1 MTDTRVYIATTE
13 GPALVQRLA
22 PEEGLAEAALSAVCL
37 DGTTTRLPI
46 TGAYTY
52 FVRDHV
58 RELSGVDAYRLDLD
72 RRVDGGASWM
82 LGAWVAHLLLAE
94 NRLAMRDDAAETAIF
109 ATGEV
114 AFAAGAD
121 RRAEVRPVAHV
132 AEKVERLAERVPEEL
147 AAGRRV
153 LLLVP
158 QMNKE
163 EAETALRRLS
173 YNEQVIV
180 HAVSETAEIPA
191 LLDSNI
197 TPPVYAAGA
206 GANPPKRR
214 RRGRFKAALMLCI
227 LAGATGAG
235 YFAWRDVERS
245 WDELL
250 RAGRYLEL
258 DRSLD
263 GCPLPP
269 LAAFYRKRLRTKLP
283 TAQAPKLT
291 VAARRPADGGSC
303 AGLRFRGGGMKDIPV
318 KATGSAYR
326 IEGLRSLCGFTM
338 GIAGGDGG
346 HVWLSL
352 ELLVGEGARE
362 GFLPA
367 RRISSGAL
375 TDEGLRLFQDLPL
388 YLEESWSWRA
398 SAAWAPV
405 RSEDVERLLERGFVD
420 EALRSRLKG
429 FGVSLVRIRIT
440 LGDEK
445 AVGAPTT
452 APGK

>member
-58 RELSGVDAYRLDLD
+58 RELSGVDAFRLDLD

-132 AEKVERLAERVPEEL
+132 AEKVERLAERVNEET
-147 AAGRRV
+147 AVGRRV
-153 LLLVP
+153 VLLVP
-158 QMNKE
+158 HSNKA
-163 EAETALRRLS
+163 EAEAALGRLS

-197 TPPVYAAGA
+197 TPPAYTAGA

-214 RRGRFKAALMLCI
+214 HRGRIAAVLMLCI
-227 LAGATGAG
+227 LAGAAGAG
-235 YFAWRDVERS
+235 YFAWRGAERG

-263 GCPLPP
+263 GFALPP
-269 LAAFYRKRLRTKLP
+269 AAAFYRKRLRTKLP
-283 TAQAPKLT
+283 TAQAPKIEVL
-291 VAARRPADGGSC
+291 ARRPADGGSC

-318 KATGSAYR
+318 KASGVTYR
-326 IEGLRSLCGFTM
+326 LEGLRSLCGFTV
-338 GIAGGDGG
+338 GVSGGEVG
-346 HVWLSL
+346 HIWLSL
-352 ELLVGEGARE
+352 ELLSGEGVRE

-375 TDEGLRLFQDLPL
+375 TDEGLRLFQELPL

-452 APGK
+452 APEK

>member
-1 MTDTRVYIATTE
+1 M
-13 GPALVQRLA
+13 QRLA
-22 PEEGLAEAALSAVCL
+22 AEEGLAEAALSAVCL

-82 LGAWVAHLLLAE
+82 LGTWVAHLLLAE
-94 NRLAMRDDAAETAIF
+94 NRLAMRDDKAETAIF

-132 AEKVERLAERVPEEL
+132 AEKVERLAERVAEEL

-153 LLLVP
+153 LFLVP
-158 QMNKE
+158 QTNKE
-163 EAETALRRLS
+163 EAEAALKRLS
-173 YNEQVIV
+173 VGDRV
-180 HAVSETAEIPA
+180 SLHAVSETAEIPA

-197 TPPVYAAGA
+197 TPPAYAAGA
-206 GANPPKRR
+206 RADPPKRR
-214 RRGRFKAALMLCI
+214 RRGRIAAVLMLCI
-227 LAGATGAG
+227 LAGAAGAG
-235 YFAWRDVERS
+235 YFAWRGAERG

-263 GCPLPP
+263 GFALPP
-269 LAAFYRKRLRTKLP
+269 AAAFYRKRLRTKLP
-283 TAQAPKLT
+283 TAQAPKIEVL
-291 VAARRPADGGSC
+291 ARRPADGGSC
-303 AGLRFRGGGMKDIPV
+303 AGLRFRGGGMKEIPV
-318 KATGSAYR
+318 MATGSVYR
-326 IEGLRSLCGFTM
+326 IEGLRSLCGFTV
-338 GIAGGDGG
+338 GTAGGDGG

-352 ELLVGEGARE
+352 DLLSGEGAPVR
-362 GFLPA
+362 LSPA
-367 RRISSGAL
+367 RRVVSGGL
-375 TDEGLRLFQDLPL
+375 TDRGLRLFQDLPL
-388 YLEESWSWRA
+388 YLENSWYWWV

-405 RSEDVERLLERGFVD
+405 RSQDVERLLERGFVD
-420 EALRSRLKG
+420 EALLARLKG

-440 LGDEK
+440 LGDEE
-445 AVGAPTT
+445 AGGASNPV
-452 APGK
+452 PEK

>member
-1 MTDTRVYIATTE
+1 MTDARVYIATTE

-22 PEEGLAEAALSAVCL
+22 AEEGLAEAALSAVCL

-94 NRLAMRDDAAETAIF
+94 NRLAMRDDKAETAIF

-132 AEKVERLAERVPEEL
+132 AEKVERLAERVNEET
-147 AAGRRV
+147 AVGRRV
-153 LLLVP
+153 VLLVP
-158 QMNKE
+158 HSNKA
-163 EAETALRRLS
+163 EAEATLGRLS
-173 YNEQVIV
+173 VGDRV
-180 HAVSETAEIPA
+180 SLHAVSETAEIPA

-197 TPPVYAAGA
+197 TPPAYAAGA

-214 RRGRFKAALMLCI
+214 HRGRIAAVLMLCI
-227 LAGATGAG
+227 LAGAAGAG
-235 YFAWRDVERS
+235 YTAWRNAERG
-245 WDELL
+245 WEELL

-263 GCPLPP
+263 GFTLPP
-269 LAAFYRKRLRTKLP
+269 VAAFYRKRLRERLP
-283 TAQAPKLT
+283 AAQTSEIVVL
-291 VAARRPADGGSC
+291 ARRPADSGSC

-318 KATGSAYR
+318 KAFGAAYR
-326 IEGLRSLCGFTM
+326 IEGLRSLCGFTV
-338 GIAGGDGG
+338 GTAGGDGG

-352 ELLVGEGARE
+352 ELIAGEGAPVR
-362 GFLPA
+362 LSPA
-367 RRISSGAL
+367 RRVVSRGL
-375 TDEGLRLFQDLPL
+375 TDRGLRLFQDIPL
-388 YLEESWSWRA
+388 YIEESWSWRA

-452 APGK
+452 APEK